1 MEERL
6 PDEQQNNIK
15 ENLLDVQDNIQDNNN
30 KSEDENIPL
39 KKKKMK

>member
-6 PDEQQNNIK
+6 PDEQQNNIQ

-30 KSEDENIPL
+30 KSVDENIPL